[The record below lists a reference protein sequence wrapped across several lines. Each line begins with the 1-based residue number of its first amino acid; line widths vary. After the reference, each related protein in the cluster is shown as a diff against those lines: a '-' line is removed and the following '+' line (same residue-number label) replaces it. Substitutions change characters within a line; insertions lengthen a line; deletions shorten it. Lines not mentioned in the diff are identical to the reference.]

1 MEFLLDPA
9 VLVAFASLVILEII
23 LGVDNVIFIIVLSDK
38 LPEKQRPTARRL
50 GIGLALVSRILLL
63 FSISWIM
70 SLTQPA
76 VILPFFDHTLT
87 WRDLV
92 LLVGGLFLVY
102 KATSEIHDRVEGV
115 EHDEGNNDAKASL
128 AIIVMQILLL
138 DLVFSLDSVITAVG
152 MVADPNSQTALL
164 FWQQLTIMI
173 TAVSVATL
181 VMLLAAN
188 PIANFISLHPTLK
201 MLAFSFLLMLGA
213 VLVAEGFHFHV
224 PKGYIYAAMAFSI
237 LVESL
242 NMLTRRNRAKKRIQP
257 TITTH

>member
-38 LPEKQRPTARRL
+38 LPEQQRPAARRL
-50 GIGLALVSRILLL
+50 GIAMALVSRIILL

-70 SLTQPA
+70 NLTQPA
-76 VILPFFDHTLT
+76 FTVPIIEHTLT

-92 LLVGGLFLVY
+92 LLLGGFFLFY
-102 KATSEIHDRVEGV
+102 KATTEIHDRVEGI
-115 EHDEGNNDAKASL
+115 EHDDGNKGAQVSMAL
-128 AIIVMQILLL
+128 IIIQIMLL
-138 DLVFSLDSVITAVG
+138 DMVFSLDSVITAVG

-164 FWQQLTIMI
+164 FWQQLSIMI
-173 TAVSVATL
+173 TAVLASTL

-188 PIANFISLHPTLK
+188 PIAEFIGRHPTLK
-201 MLAFSFLLMLGA
+201 MLAFSFLFMLGL
-213 VLVAEGFHFHV
+213 VLMAEGLHLHV

-237 LVESL
+237 FVETL

>member
-38 LPEKQRPTARRL
+38 LPEQQRPMARRL
-50 GIGLALVSRILLL
+50 GIAMALVSRVILL

-70 SLTQPA
+70 NLTQPA
-76 VILPFFDHTLT
+76 FTVPIVEHTLT

-92 LLVGGLFLVY
+92 LLLGGLFLVY
-102 KATSEIHDRVEGV
+102 KATSEIHDRIEGV
-115 EHDEGNNDAKASL
+115 DHGGNNNGAQVSL
-128 AIIVMQILLL
+128 MVIIMQIMLL

-152 MVADPNSQTALL
+152 MIADPNSQTALL
-164 FWQQLTIMI
+164 FWQQLTIMV
-173 TAVSVATL
+173 TAVLAATL

-188 PIANFISLHPTLK
+188 PIASFISRHPTLK

-213 VLVAEGFHFHV
+213 VLMAEGLHFHV

-237 LVESL
+237 LVEAL

-257 TITTH
+257 TVTTH

>member
-38 LPEKQRPTARRL
+38 LPEHQRSNARRL
-50 GIGLALVSRILLL
+50 GIGMALVSRIVLL

-76 VILPFFDHTLT
+76 FTLPILEHTLT

-92 LLVGGLFLVY
+92 LLLGGLFLVY
-102 KATSEIHDRVEGV
+102 KATNEIHERIEGEDHNETSGGV
-115 EHDEGNNDAKASL
+115 QASML
-128 AIIVMQILLL
+128 VVIVQIMLL

-152 MVADPNSQTALL
+152 MIADPTSQTALL
-164 FWQQLTIMI
+164 FWQQLTIMVS
-173 TAVSVATL
+173 AVLVATL

-188 PIANFISLHPTLK
+188 PIAEFIGRHPTLK
-201 MLAFSFLLMLGA
+201 MLAFSFLLLLGM
-213 VLVAEGFHFHV
+213 VLMAEGFHFHV

-237 LVESL
+237 LVEVL

-257 TITTH
+257 TARSH

>member
-9 VLVAFASLVILEII
+9 VLVALASLVILEII
-23 LGVDNVIFIIVLSDK
+23 LGVDNVIFIIVLSDR
-38 LPEKQRPTARRL
+38 LPEHQRPTARRL
-50 GIGLALVSRILLL
+50 GIGMALVSRILLL

-70 SLTQPA
+70 NLTQPA
-76 VILPFFDHTLT
+76 LTIPFVEHTLT

-92 LLVGGLFLVY
+92 LLLGGLFLVY
-102 KATSEIHDRVEGV
+102 KATSEIHDRIEGID
-115 EHDEGNNDAKASL
+115 HDEAGKGATASMGL
-128 AIIVMQILLL
+128 IIAQIMLL

-164 FWQQLTIMI
+164 FWQQLSIMV
-173 TAVSVATL
+173 TAVLAATL

-188 PIANFISLHPTLK
+188 PIAEFIGRHPTLK
-201 MLAFSFLLMLGA
+201 MLAFSFLLLLGMT
-213 VLVAEGFHFHV
+213 LLAEGLHFHI

-242 NMLTRRNRAKKRIQP
+242 NMMTRRKRAKKRIQP
-257 TITTH
+257 TTSMH